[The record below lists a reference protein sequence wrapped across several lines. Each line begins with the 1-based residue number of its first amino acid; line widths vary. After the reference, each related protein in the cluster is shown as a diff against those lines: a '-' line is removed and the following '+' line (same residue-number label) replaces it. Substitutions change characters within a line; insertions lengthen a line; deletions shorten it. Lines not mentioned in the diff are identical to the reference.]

1 MYQGENTSKAFAIDE
16 KTTISTLHR
25 FMVQKL
31 ELSESEGKFFEVVEK
46 WGDEGKIVKT
56 KTLIF
61 TSLEEAEAKLDVN
74 ENVNTILARWEKD
87 KKKKK
92 KEPAFWWRENED
104 KQKQVK
110 RDFYSQKLIVV
121 RENAVLEFTLEI
133 IRSKLLQ
140 LMEKLQPYNYTK
152 WL

>member
-1 MYQGENTSKAFAIDE
+1 
-16 KTTISTLHR
+16 
-25 FMVQKL
+25 MVQKL

-140 LMEKLQPYNYTK
+140 
-152 WL
+152 